1 MLPIQETIPLQI
13 LGSCAELCEVSHI
26 FTAHG
31 SNAQIV
37 AWINERSS
45 AQDTL
50 IGLGATSSRRDPAF
64 VNRNVSLE
72 AGRFSR
78 AHADEVNSR
87 FQVLALFGPAAVSS
101 VCLLSGDEQTNS
113 GRSPRSRFDP
123 GCVKTL
129 RML

>member
-1 MLPIQETIPLQI
+1 VLPIQETIPLQI
-13 LGSCAELCEVSHI
+13 LGSCAELREVGHI

-50 IGLGATSSRRDPAF
+50 IGLGSTSSRRDPAF

-72 AGRFSR
+72 AGRFSG

-87 FQVLALFGPAAVSS
+87 FQVLAAEEPSR
-101 VCLLSGDEQTNS
+101 SGDV
-113 GRSPRSRFDP
+113 R
-123 GCVKTL
+123 
-129 RML
+129 

>member
-1 MLPIQETIPLQI
+1 LVTFHGPAFNCPIGP
-13 LGSCAELCEVSHI
+13 
-26 FTAHG
+26 
-31 SNAQIV
+31 
-37 AWINERSS
+37 WINDRSS

-87 FQVLALFGPAAVSS
+87 FQVLAL
-101 VCLLSGDEQTNS
+101 SGHAEIS
-113 GRSPRSRFDP
+113 A
-123 GCVKTL
+123 
-129 RML
+129 

>member
-1 MLPIQETIPLQI
+1 VLPIQETIPLQI
-13 LGSCAELCEVSHI
+13 LVSCAELCEVSHI

-45 AQDTL
+45 AQDSL

-87 FQVLALFGPAAVSS
+87 FQVLAP
-101 VCLLSGDEQTNS
+101 
-113 GRSPRSRFDP
+113 
-123 GCVKTL
+123 L
-129 RML
+129 RHARQY